1 MAHIKAIPQKRS
13 GRLLVAVRDHLLKQ
27 LKFESWLLMNHP
39 DYFDADH
46 CDTLKRRIVILD
58 GRIKRAVDRELLK
71 KQIPLIQ

>member
-27 LKFESWLLMNHP
+27 LKFEGWLLMNYP
-39 DYFDADH
+39 DYFDPDY
-46 CDTLKRRIVILD
+46 CDLLKRKITVLD

-71 KQIPLIQ
+71 QQIPLIQ